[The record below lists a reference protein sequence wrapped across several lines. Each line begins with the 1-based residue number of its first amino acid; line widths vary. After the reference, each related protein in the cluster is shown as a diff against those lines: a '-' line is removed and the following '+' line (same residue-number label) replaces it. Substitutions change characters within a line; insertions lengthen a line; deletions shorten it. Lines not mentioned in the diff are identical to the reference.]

1 MSIST
6 GESHDDVL
14 SEINVTP
21 LVDVMLVLLIVFIV
35 TAPLL
40 TNSVRVNLPKAA
52 PTQATEQT
60 KAITLSITPDGQ
72 IHLDKDVV
80 ALSDFEASLQA
91 RKQDNP
97 KLALNLNAD
106 DKVPYGTVAKVLAS
120 IERVGVERLSVLTVP
135 AQ

>member
-91 RKQDNP
+91 HKQDNP